1 MLGDDSCLRCGIRC
15 AVVMWTRLD
24 SLRLAMLTALSILL
38 RLTIDLNR
46 FQITDY
52 GLLPSFYT
60 ASPRQRLFHDWDGCF
75 SLTFLRL
82 TGLRI
87 RHAG

>member
-52 GLLPSFYT
+52 GLFHLFTRHRHVSVYFTTGTVVSPLLFYD
-60 ASPRQRLFHDWDGCF
+60 SRG
-75 SLTFLRL
+75 
-82 TGLRI
+82 
-87 RHAG
+87 